1 MAGVRRCVRKCLALP
16 FCLITTTWILL
27 SWAILVAAIILH
39 VFATCDKE
47 TSDDAIVLMGNETG
61 DSEQYNMTVLD
72 DGVKTTE
79 AEQYT
84 AVTSTLD
91 STTET
96 LHTATT
102 AWLELNHSSDTT
114 KETATSAQPELN
126 STGAATP
133 EPDSDDELTINV
145 CNIRILA
152 SVLAFLGYPTL
163 VVLGFFLT
171 LDFRGG
177 KYMCVANYGDRYPD
191 SASDDN
197 ISSDDPAGVRTHD
210 LPFQCS

>member
-1 MAGVRRCVRKCLALP
+1 MAGVRRCVRKWLALP
-16 FCLITTTWILL
+16 FCVITTTWILL

-47 TSDDAIVLMGNETG
+47 TSDDVTVLMGNETG

-72 DGVKTTE
+72 DGVETTE

-91 STTET
+91 PTTET

-102 AWLELNHSSDTT
+102 AWLELSHSSDTT
-114 KETATSAQPELN
+114 QETATSAWPELN

-133 EPDSDDELTINV
+133 APESDDDDDDDDDELTINV

-171 LDFRGG
+171 LDLRGG
-177 KYMCVANYGDRYPD
+177 KY
-191 SASDDN
+191 
-197 ISSDDPAGVRTHD
+197 
-210 LPFQCS
+210 

>member
-1 MAGVRRCVRKCLALP
+1 MAGVRRCVRKWLALP
-16 FCLITTTWILL
+16 FCVMTTTWILL
-27 SWAILVAAIILH
+27 SWAIMIAAIILH

-47 TSDDAIVLMGNETG
+47 TSHDVIVLMGNETG
-61 DSEQYNMTVLD
+61 DSEQYNTTVLD
-72 DGVKTTE
+72 DGGQTTE

-114 KETATSAQPELN
+114 QAAATSARPELN

-163 VVLGFFLT
+163 VMLGFFLT
-171 LDFRGG
+171 LDLRGG
-177 KYMCVANYGDRYPD
+177 KY
-191 SASDDN
+191 
-197 ISSDDPAGVRTHD
+197 
-210 LPFQCS
+210 